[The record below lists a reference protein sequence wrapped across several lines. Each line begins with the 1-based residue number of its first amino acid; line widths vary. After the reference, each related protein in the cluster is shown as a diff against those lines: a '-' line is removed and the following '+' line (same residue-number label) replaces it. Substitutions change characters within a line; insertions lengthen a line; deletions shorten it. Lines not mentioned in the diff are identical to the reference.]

1 MGILRRVCVRFAV
14 KSAVFFKLKTKSHL
28 KKMTHLARRELLA
41 VFTNRSCRGFSV
53 HLLQQYLG
61 KLTGA
66 TKIKRFNNSSLKEC
80 EWLI

>member
-53 HLLQQYLG
+53 HLLQ
-61 KLTGA
+61 
-66 TKIKRFNNSSLKEC
+66 
-80 EWLI
+80 